1 MLLSVHVTSVLFL
14 VLAGNSLV
22 PRSYALLVLPYYN
35 DEPSYRTY
43 ESTSAWKVQHKH
55 WQPCC
60 SQPLKN
66 QREWLVLTVC
76 ACMAPQVFLLTWK
89 LLYMTLCCTIVY
101 HWITRVFTRKPYCMP
116 SVRSVKALS
125 LYLRQTYAHHFSSL
139 LPEISVPGDLG
150 DLPAHLEYWTVHDLS
165 CIKCGKTERHSNV
178 VAIACHWRYLLNIT
192 PVLLSASSAY
202 MSQ

>member
-1 MLLSVHVTSVLFL
+1 MNLLIERMRALLHGRFSINI
-14 VLAGNSLV
+14 GSLV
-22 PRSYALLVLPYYN
+22 VPSRSKIKGSGCYSLFVHAWLPRIF
-35 DEPSYRTY
+35 
-43 ESTSAWKVQHKH
+43 
-55 WQPCC
+55 CG
-60 SQPLKN
+60 
-66 QREWLVLTVC
+66 
-76 ACMAPQVFLLTWK
+76 TWK

-101 HWITRVFTRKPYCMP
+101 HWITRVFTRMP